1 MNVVFALSLI
11 ALIICIVLGAWA
23 AILWIQE
30 GGRRRRA
37 EKGLWDY
44 RAATDPKLK
53 SFSEE
58 LQKLQRLNQ
67 RLSKYAVV
75 ADADDK
81 AREIL
86 TGAQTVMT
94 EAESKAR
101 LAIHDATN
109 RSAALIGEAQAQAA
123 AEVKEA
129 RARTREL
136 AEEAQAKLASA
147 AQRSTEIVEAAN
159 AKAEQIAGK
168 AYDAV
173 RNAEEYQRVAEAMK
187 NIIEGYGDWYVVPAD
202 SLVDDL
208 AEECGHKEAGRKL
221 ATARGHSKELVK
233 SGHASKCDYVE
244 EDRKEKAE
252 RFVIDAFNGKVD
264 SVLSRVRHDNAG
276 KLTQEIKDAFT
287 LVNFNG
293 KAFRAARIT
302 DEYLDA
308 RLEELK
314 WAAITQQLKLEEQ
327 EEQRKIREQIREE
340 AKAQREYEKAI
351 RDAEKEEEVLRKAM
365 QKVEAQMAE
374 ASAEQRLKYEAKFR
388 EMEVKLKEAE
398 ERNRRAV
405 SMAQQTRQG
414 YVYIISNVGSL
425 GEDVYKIGLTR
436 RLDPL
441 ERIFE
446 LGDASVPFAFDVH
459 AMIAS
464 SDAPAL
470 ECQLHKH
477 FVLNQMNKVNHRKEF
492 FRAKLAD
499 VRKEIES
506 LGIETKWT
514 MLAEAREY
522 KESQAIDQ
530 KIKSDPA
537 SREAWLKRQ
546 LALETKDF
554 VLREVDVDGED
565 ELRRAAQPSEGLVAE
580 VPGGGVNKVNV

>member
-1 MNVVFALSLI
+1 
-11 ALIICIVLGAWA
+11 
-23 AILWIQE
+23 
-30 GGRRRRA
+30 
-37 EKGLWDY
+37 
-44 RAATDPKLK
+44 
-53 SFSEE
+53 
-58 LQKLQRLNQ
+58 
-67 RLSKYAVV
+67 
-75 ADADDK
+75 
-81 AREIL
+81 
-86 TGAQTVMT
+86 
-94 EAESKAR
+94 
-101 LAIHDATN
+101 
-109 RSAALIGEAQAQAA
+109 
-123 AEVKEA
+123 
-129 RARTREL
+129 
-136 AEEAQAKLASA
+136 
-147 AQRSTEIVEAAN
+147 
-159 AKAEQIAGK
+159 
-168 AYDAV
+168 
-173 RNAEEYQRVAEAMK
+173 
-187 NIIEGYGDWYVVPAD
+187 
-202 SLVDDL
+202 
-208 AEECGHKEAGRKL
+208 
-221 ATARGHSKELVK
+221 
-233 SGHASKCDYVE
+233 
-244 EDRKEKAE
+244 
-252 RFVIDAFNGKVD
+252 
-264 SVLSRVRHDNAG
+264 
-276 KLTQEIKDAFT
+276 
-287 LVNFNG
+287 
-293 KAFRAARIT
+293 
-302 DEYLDA
+302 
-308 RLEELK
+308 
-314 WAAITQQLKLEEQ
+314 
-327 EEQRKIREQIREE
+327 
-340 AKAQREYEKAI
+340 
-351 RDAEKEEEVLRKAM
+351 
-365 QKVEAQMAE
+365 
-374 ASAEQRLKYEAKFR
+374 
-388 EMEVKLKEAE
+388 MEVKLKEAE